1 MKFQYRWFTLLE
13 VIIILIIIG
22 LFMTS
27 VLPRLAW
34 IQWRARDVER
44 KSNIQQIISAL
55 TNYQL
60 NNGVYIWWSWAVTT
74 VLKEL
79 APVYIRTLPK
89 DPSWNDI
96 NTVHWSQS
104 VKGEYLYLSLE
115 SKKWY
120 VVMSVSEWWWMHAN
134 WISNASSLTLTWLH
148 PWFISSNEQL
158 AAINRSLCSSVSD
171 GMMSRTWNICNWLL
185 DQYEAKYIVAR
196 K

>member
-1 MKFQYRWFTLLE
+1 MNSQNKWFTFLE
-13 VIIILIIIG
+13 LIVILIIIG
-22 LFMTS
+22 LFVTS
-27 VLPRLAW
+27 VLPRLSW

-60 NNGVYIWWSWAVTT
+60 NNGIYVGWSWAVSTA
-74 VLKEL
+74 LKEL

-89 DPSWNDI
+89 DPYWNDI
-96 NTVHWSQS
+96 STVHWSQS
-104 VKGEYLYLSLE
+104 VQGEYIYLSLE

-134 WISNASSLTLTWLH
+134 WISNASSLSLTWVH
-148 PWFISSNEQL
+148 PWFINSTDKTST
-158 AAINRSLCSSVSD
+158 INRLLCSEVSD
-171 GMMSRTWNICNWLL
+171 GMISRTGNICTAVLSE
-185 DQYEAKYIVAR
+185 YEAKYIVVR

>member
-1 MKFQYRWFTLLE
+1 
-13 VIIILIIIG
+13 
-22 LFMTS
+22 MTS

-60 NNGVYIWWSWAVTT
+60 NNDIYIGWSWAVTT
-74 VLKEL
+74 ILKEL

-96 NTVHWSQS
+96 NTIHWSQS

-134 WISNASSLTLTWLH
+134 WISNASSLTLTWLY

-158 AAINRSLCSSVSD
+158 ATINRSLCSSVSD
-171 GMMSRTWNICNWLL
+171 GVISRTWNICNGLL